1 MIAPLLDIRMGA
13 QRLIPNRPYQAVLI
27 TSANGARAL
36 MNHPAQ
42 QRLTQIPALA
52 VGPQSRAAAKAA
64 GFTSITEAAGDV
76 ASIIAQAETELEPGR
91 GPLLYLSGEETSG
104 DLEGVLRKSGFEID
118 RAIMYA
124 AVPARELPAT
134 VVGAIRRRAADGVL
148 LYSRRTVLVWIKCIA
163 AAELGPYMDRIT
175 HFCLS
180 GAVAGVIP
188 NGWPVKTASN
198 SSEQAMFELIANEAK
213 ARIEESSHGR

>member
-1 MIAPLLDIRMGA
+1 MIAPLLDIRIGA
-13 QRLIPNRPYQAVLI
+13 QRPIPNRAYQAVLI

-42 QRLTQIPALA
+42 QRLTRMPALA
-52 VGPQSRAAAKAA
+52 VGPHSRAAAQAA
-64 GFTSITEAAGDV
+64 GFTHVTEAAGDI
-76 ASIIAQAETELEPGR
+76 ASITAQAAKELEPRR

-104 DLEGVLRKSGFEID
+104 DLEGILRKSGFEVD
-118 RAIMYA
+118 RVIMYA
-124 AVPARELPAT
+124 AVPARELPAM
-134 VVGAIRRRAADGVL
+134 VAAAIRRRAADGVL
-148 LYSRRTVLVWIKCIA
+148 LYSRRTALVWMKCIA
-163 AAELGPYMDRIT
+163 AAELGSYMDRIT

-188 NGWPVKTASN
+188 AGWPEKTASN

-213 ARIEESSHGR
+213 AQIEESSHG